1 MVGAKLGPGEIF
13 EIHMQ
18 NLFEEWEVGL
28 EFGHFTEDDLRG
40 FASTVGGWLWM
51 EFGYWRDAQA

>member
-1 MVGAKLGPGEIF
+1 MGPGE
-13 EIHMQ
+13 
-18 NLFEEWEVGL
+18 LFEFYMQHLFEAWSYGL
-28 EFGHFTEDDLRG
+28 LAGDFTEDDLRG